1 MSLTAIIYHQIQ
13 DIGLWT
19 NSTLNNILII
29 GNTLYSTIRCSVQTN
44 DYLLLT
50 DVPDMVSIFDK
61 VYSLQYS
68 ESFTG
73 SLFMTSNIGPY
84 MSLRNSLRNYNCL
97 LLLALIQMQFLRLQS
112 TASKFL
118 ILIQGIYMGCQIHLG
133 NVLWSALKGSKM
145 LYHICKCLAS
155 KQVLFPSKWKV
166 YIIIL
171 ISGDKTDIQHV
182 QQGPKSD
189 HVSSGI

>member
-1 MSLTAIIYHQIQ
+1 MNAGKQCVAMSLTAIIYHQIQ

-50 DVPDMVSIFDK
+50 DVPDMVSIFDR

-73 SLFMTSNIGPY
+73 SLFMTSNIGRY

-97 LLLALIQMQFLRLQS
+97 LTIGVNTDAVFKTSEHSFQIFDSHSRDLYGMPDSFGKCTLVRIEGLENVVSYLQMS
-112 TASKFL
+112 
-118 ILIQGIYMGCQIHLG
+118 CQQTG
-133 NVLWSALKGSKM
+133 AVPFKM
-145 LYHICKCLAS
+145 TGVHNYLN
-155 KQVLFPSKWKV
+155 QW
-166 YIIIL
+166 
-171 ISGDKTDIQHV
+171 
-182 QQGPKSD
+182 
-189 HVSSGI
+189 